1 MKRRKVT
8 RPTKTWT
15 EIKREVGAHVE
26 KRLSGMKV
34 SRRDYMP
41 TAEEIRAAAR
51 AQVKTPWGD
60 KSSLFAE
67 ALAQMSPGDRLQA
80 WNDLVIY
87 GTAMIWRPA
96 KGKPVL
102 VPPMELLIAQAH
114 PTPSLQEIIAAKP
127 KRGRK

>member
-8 RPTKTWT
+8 RPTKTWA
-15 EIKREVGAHVE
+15 EIKHLLTGPNVIDSGVSKSLKQAAKVE
-26 KRLSGMKV
+26 
-34 SRRDYMP
+34 
-41 TAEEIRAAAR
+41 
-51 AQVKTPWGD
+51 TPWGD
-60 KSSLFAE
+60 KSCLFAE

-102 VPPMELLIAQAH
+102 VPPAAALWRELNQ
-114 PTPSLQEIIAAKP
+114 AKP